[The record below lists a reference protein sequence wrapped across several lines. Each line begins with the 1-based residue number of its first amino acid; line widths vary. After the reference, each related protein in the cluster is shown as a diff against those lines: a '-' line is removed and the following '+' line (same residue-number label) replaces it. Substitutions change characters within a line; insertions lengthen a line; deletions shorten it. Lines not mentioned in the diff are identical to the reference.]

1 MHDYALPDSVV
12 AVARAGA
19 GTNNIPS
26 AEYAQKGVVVFNT
39 PGANANA
46 VKELV
51 LAALFA
57 SGRKLAESLEWVNS
71 IADQGDEIPKLV
83 EKGKK
88 NFVGHELLGKT
99 IGIIGLGAIGAKVAN
114 ATEAIGMKVLGY
126 DPYLSVDNALSLT
139 RKIKRATSLDEIA
152 ANADYVTVH
161 VPLLADNKG
170 FLNKNFFAKMKD
182 GAVLVNLARGEL
194 VDVPALL
201 KALASGKIGRYI
213 TDFPHNDLIGAEN
226 AICIPHLGASTVEAE
241 DNCAVM
247 AAKQLKDYL
256 ENGNIANSVNYPNCS
271 LPRSGSSRITLH
283 HLNQNSM
290 IAKITSVLAEN
301 GANIENFVNK
311 SRGNYAYSIID
322 VNTDI
327 PEFAVDKLRKIDGV
341 IRVRV
346 I

>member
-1 MHDYALPDSVV
+1 
-12 AVARAGA
+12 
-19 GTNNIPS
+19 
-26 AEYAQKGVVVFNT
+26 
-39 PGANANA
+39 
-46 VKELV
+46 
-51 LAALFA
+51 
-57 SGRKLAESLEWVNS
+57 
-71 IADQGDEIPKLV
+71 
-83 EKGKK
+83 
-88 NFVGHELLGKT
+88 
-99 IGIIGLGAIGAKVAN
+99 
-114 ATEAIGMKVLGY
+114 
-126 DPYLSVDNALSLT
+126 
-139 RKIKRATSLDEIA
+139 
-152 ANADYVTVH
+152 
-161 VPLLADNKG
+161 
-170 FLNKNFFAKMKD
+170 
-182 GAVLVNLARGEL
+182 
-194 VDVPALL
+194 
-201 KALASGKIGRYI
+201 
-213 TDFPHNDLIGAEN
+213 
-226 AICIPHLGASTVEAE
+226 
-241 DNCAVM
+241 M